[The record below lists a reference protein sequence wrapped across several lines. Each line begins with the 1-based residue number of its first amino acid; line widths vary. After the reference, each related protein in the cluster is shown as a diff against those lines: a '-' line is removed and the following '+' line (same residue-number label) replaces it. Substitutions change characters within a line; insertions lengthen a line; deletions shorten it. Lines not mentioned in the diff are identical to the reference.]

1 LKPVKYNP
9 KKKKYLKDRA
19 ESKEWEEKL
28 LPKLYLHKEEQE
40 EKDLN
45 N

>member
-9 KKKKYLKDRA
+9 KKKYLKDRA
-19 ESKEWEEKL
+19 ESKEWEEKP